1 MVGAADPGA
10 AFPCGADRDC
20 GGDPM
25 VDLSRFGRKLKLP
38 STVQIKHQ
46 LLLRWLADQTAKETA
61 EGKKQESS
69 GALSSPR

>member
-1 MVGAADPGA
+1 
-10 AFPCGADRDC
+10 
-20 GGDPM
+20 M

-46 LLLRWLADQTAKETA
+46 LLLRWLADQTAKEA
-61 EGKKQESS
+61 DEGKKQESS